1 MKTEDLITDIDKKI
15 KHFLRD
21 ALQASLNEDFA
32 SVKSCVHAAKKL
44 IEARCTLTDINGV
57 RFGVTKPKLGRKP
70 ILVYEGRE
78 CFASKC
84 RHRGAGT
91 SNVYKCLAING
102 PLVCTP
108 TPEHC
113 PRMKP

>member
-15 KHFLRD
+15 THFLE
-21 ALQASLNEDFA
+21 AAMQSEHQSDFE
-32 SVKSCVHAAKKL
+32 SVESSVRAAKEL
-44 IEARCTLTDINGV
+44 IEARCALTDINGV
-57 RFGVTKPKLGRKP
+57 RFGATKPELGRKP

-84 RHRGAGT
+84 CHRSFTGHCA
-91 SNVYKCLAING
+91 SIYG
-102 PLVCTP
+102 PRLCNP
-108 TPEHC
+108 TPESC